1 MIKYTKA
8 IIIFIFINI
17 LLIFSM
23 IFIANK
29 SRELEKDNSYLSIKI
44 EEIKENIKINKIELI
59 THKNNS
65 YLEKLYSLYFN
76 KSDDPIIPNI
86 LSLNQLSKKNKNIEL
101 VKTNH

>member
-1 MIKYTKA
+1 ML
-8 IIIFIFINI
+8 INI
-17 LLIFSM
+17 LLIFLM

-29 SRELEKDNSYLSIKI
+29 SRELEKDNSNLRIKI
-44 EEIKENIKINKIELI
+44 LEINENIKINEIELI

-65 YLEKLYSLYFN
+65 YLEKLYSLYFY

-86 LSLNQLSKKNKNIEL
+86 LSLDQLSKKNKNIEL

>member
-1 MIKYTKA
+1 
-8 IIIFIFINI
+8 
-17 LLIFSM
+17 M
-23 IFIANK
+23 IFIANN

-44 EEIKENIKINKIELI
+44 EEIKKNIKINKIELI

-76 KSDDPIIPNI
+76 KPDHALISNI
-86 LSLNQLSKKNKNIEL
+86 FLLNQLSTKNENIEL